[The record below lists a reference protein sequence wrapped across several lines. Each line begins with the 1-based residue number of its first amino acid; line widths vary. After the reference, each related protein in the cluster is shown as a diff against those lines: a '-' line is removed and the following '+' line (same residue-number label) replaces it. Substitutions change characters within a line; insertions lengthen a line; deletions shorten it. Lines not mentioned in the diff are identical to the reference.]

1 MLSMLAGK
9 PNPSTFPFTHI
20 TLGVKT
26 PPTPTVENDHHSS
39 SSDSTAAATA
49 TTQTELVL
57 KDDDL
62 AMALQYN
69 MTAGIPDLVSW
80 VTDLMETVHC
90 ASHKT
95 SSLSLP
101 SSKKE
106 GQQNSWR
113 VSLGPGSQDL
123 LYKAFCA
130 LLDPGDTII
139 VEGPTYP

>member
-1 MLSMLAGK
+1 MLAGK
-9 PNPSTFPFTHI
+9 PNPSTFPFSHI
-20 TLGVKT
+20 TLGVKS
-26 PPTPTVENDHHSS
+26 PTPTASCSS
-39 SSDSTAAATA
+39 EAGM
-49 TTQTELVL
+49 ELVL

-80 VTDLMETVHC
+80 VTHLMETVHC
-90 ASHKT
+90 T
-95 SSLSLP
+95 P
-101 SSKKE
+101 SSKSKE
-106 GQQNSWR
+106 EVAKPNWR